1 MSGPVQKW
9 TRPRGSGAASSPL
22 VHETAPLMTRGA
34 GGVPQDE
41 AESIRRRALR
51 SGAFAAGMV
60 MLILVAVFLHDP
72 FHSASHSANVSRDRQ
87 SESITPPVHPDR
99 VTNYVYED
107 YDAPRRPAR
116 ASRAPRASVSRDR
129 QSESTTPPVHSDR
142 VTKHVHKHYRAPRR
156 PAYAFDAE
164 PDTNSSSLG
173 SVNFASKMR
182 PLQVVKHPAE
192 PPTVPAA
199 VSAAVDRARAT
210 VSSMTLDEKLSL
222 LYGINPAPA
231 GPYIGEVPAVP
242 RVGLPGMRLNDGPQG
257 FRCDAHPGTT
267 TQWPSALTVAAA
279 WSRDAM
285 RRWAEAMGD
294 EFAGKGA
301 NVFLGPGVNVARVP
315 RNGRN
320 FEYQSGEDPHL
331 GAALVTPF
339 VSGMQ
344 SRGVVAVVKHYLNN
358 NQEENRF
365 GVDAMV
371 DERVQRELY
380 LPPFEAA
387 VRGDGVEPGAMS
399 VMCAYNKIGGTYACE
414 NDAAIGI
421 LREEF
426 GFKGFVMSDWLATHS
441 TAPAMRAGL
450 DQEMPEGAN
459 FSPENV
465 RAAMERPVA
474 PELGQETATPEE
486 TRSPKPEEDETKP
499 TAELDESDVDAAAT
513 RIVTAMEAVGVGS
526 KGTEPTGDIA
536 AQVATDKTRALA
548 RELGAHATTMLKNEK
563 IGDARSKR
571 SRPLLPLRRDAHRRV
586 VVVGSPDPSGHG
598 SGAVAPS
605 DSVSVHRAVEEK
617 LSRELGGSEAL
628 ADLGGDLPRP
638 RDGALDAAAAG
649 AAASALGAE
658 DTETET
664 EPEMESWARW
674 YPVDA
679 VGEAAEAARD
689 ADVAVVVVGV
699 SSAESLDR
707 PNLELGEE
715 QNAAVRAMV
724 AANPRTVVVV
734 MTPGAVLMP
743 WRDDVPAILVPF
755 LPGEAGG
762 YAVADVL
769 FGDAEPGG
777 RLPVT
782 MPAGENDLG
791 WSEVQYPGVD
801 ATARYL
807 EGLNVGYRGYDALGV
822 DPAYPFGFGL
832 SYAGPFEYHGGE
844 ILDGAEEGAKVV
856 TFEVT
861 NAHETRAGYETSQ
874 VYLGYPSNAGEP
886 PKQLRAFSKLAYAPG
901 EKRTLRMALPRRAM
915 SVWDAKTREWR
926 VLPGEYKVYVGSHAR
941 DEKVSLAFNV
951 DRE

>member
-1 MSGPVQKW
+1 
-9 TRPRGSGAASSPL
+9 
-22 VHETAPLMTRGA
+22 
-34 GGVPQDE
+34 
-41 AESIRRRALR
+41 
-51 SGAFAAGMV
+51 MV
-60 MLILVAVFLHDP
+60 
-72 FHSASHSANVSRDRQ
+72 
-87 SESITPPVHPDR
+87 
-99 VTNYVYED
+99 
-107 YDAPRRPAR
+107 
-116 ASRAPRASVSRDR
+116 
-129 QSESTTPPVHSDR
+129 
-142 VTKHVHKHYRAPRR
+142 
-156 PAYAFDAE
+156 
-164 PDTNSSSLG
+164 
-173 SVNFASKMR
+173 
-182 PLQVVKHPAE
+182 
-192 PPTVPAA
+192 
-199 VSAAVDRARAT
+199 
-210 VSSMTLDEKLSL
+210 
-222 LYGINPAPA
+222 
-231 GPYIGEVPAVP
+231 
-242 RVGLPGMRLNDGPQG
+242 
-257 FRCDAHPGTT
+257 
-267 TQWPSALTVAAA
+267 
-279 WSRDAM
+279 
-285 RRWAEAMGD
+285 
-294 EFAGKGA
+294 
-301 NVFLGPGVNVARVP
+301 
-315 RNGRN
+315 
-320 FEYQSGEDPHL
+320 
-331 GAALVTPF
+331 
-339 VSGMQ
+339 
-344 SRGVVAVVKHYLNN
+344 
-358 NQEENRF
+358 
-365 GVDAMV
+365 
-371 DERVQRELY
+371 
-380 LPPFEAA
+380 
-387 VRGDGVEPGAMS
+387 
-399 VMCAYNKIGGTYACE
+399 
-414 NDAAIGI
+414 
-421 LREEF
+421 
-426 GFKGFVMSDWLATHS
+426 
-441 TAPAMRAGL
+441 
-450 DQEMPEGAN
+450 
-459 FSPENV
+459 
-465 RAAMERPVA
+465 
-474 PELGQETATPEE
+474 
-486 TRSPKPEEDETKP
+486 
-499 TAELDESDVDAAAT
+499 
-513 RIVTAMEAVGVGS
+513 S
-526 KGTEPTGDIA
+526 KGTETTGDIA

-548 RELGAHATTMLKNEK
+548 RELGAQATTMLKNEN
-563 IGDARSKR
+563 IEGDSRSKR

-617 LSRELGGSEAL
+617 LSREFGGPEAL

-886 PKQLRAFSKLAYAPG
+886 PKQLRAFFETGVRSGG
-901 EKRTLRMALPRRAM
+901 EE
-915 SVWDAKTREWR
+915 DAAHGAAETRDER
-926 VLPGEYKVYVGSHAR
+926 VGRQDARVARSPGEYKVYVGSHAR
-941 DEKVSLAFNV
+941 AMRRFPSRSTSTTSESRRDNGGATPSTGAVDHPTTPPTRRSIARNNTRQVTRHTRGDERERRRRAVDTRAAAGASSLERRSGVGFPSENRRKRKRSDPRSDRAFSIVRASLDARRAPPLLSVPRTTLPARPPRHSPGARRALGDV
-951 DRE
+951 DSG